1 MKVQIKAKDYKVSP
15 DLRAFIEGRVN
26 KLDRFIARV
35 TDAKLE
41 LTHEHPRTG
50 GDRVT
55 AQLTIATRHSLLRA
69 EEQHAEARRAVDLV
83 VDKMCRR
90 IQRYHSKRADHGDGR
105 SVREELAE
113 APALPDLAPDDVDEL
128 DDLDEEWGEGR
139 QVVRTKRFAL
149 KPMSSAEAVDQ
160 LELLGHDFFVFLNA
174 DDNQVNVLYRRKNG
188 DYGLIQPA

>member
-26 KLDRFIARV
+26 KLDRFIGRV

-90 IQRYHSKRADHGDGR
+90 IRRYHGKRADHGDGR

-113 APALPDLAPDDVDEL
+113 APAPPDLDEM

-174 DDNQVNVLYRRKNG
+174 DDDQVNVLYRRKNG